1 MIKPWKEIGL
11 IRIAVAK
18 HAAVFS
24 KTLYNCVGTC
34 QRLPARQQFTA
45 NRSRQ
50 MGPIDLTRRDSHHR
64 HLECRAVRDLLIGG

>member
-1 MIKPWKEIGL
+1 MQ
-11 IRIAVAK
+11 RF
-18 HAAVFS
+18 FS
-24 KTLYNCVGTC
+24 KTLCNCVGTC

-64 HLECRAVRDLLIGG
+64 HLECRAVRDLLIGGWKVGYANLCGIAP